1 MNAKTFLLLVLVA
14 ALAAAGGWW
23 VGHRRPAA
31 GAAKTK
37 SGAREVRFYQSP
49 MHPWI
54 KSDRPGKCTIC
65 GMDLVP
71 VYKGEQGFAVAAG
84 VVALGTNSVQVMNVQ
99 AEPLGRRTLRRTL
112 RVAGTIDDNDTR
124 HRRIS
129 AYIEGRIERLFVNY
143 LGAEVTAGEPLATFY
158 SPALLAAEREYAAL
172 ARPDSPLARA
182 GLHGDQ
188 SLLLEAAGQRLL
200 RLGLTPA
207 QVSALAQKRGT
218 NYLTEIVAPLSGTV
232 VERAVYEGQY
242 VKEGDKLFEIADFA
256 KMWFKFDAYEQ
267 DLVWLR
273 PGLVVEIT
281 APSVPGK
288 VFSAPIAF
296 MDPNLDEKTRTAK
309 IRVEL
314 DNPLVEHDGR
324 KRRELFHRLYAEG
337 LVRVEVPDVLAIPRS
352 AVLSS
357 AGQALAYVD
366 KGGGNFEQRK
376 LKLGRLADEAWELLA
391 GIAEGERVVTQ
402 GNMLIDSQAQLNQSV
417 EAAGAAVAPAPA
429 PAAVPTTTTPAG
441 ELTAA
446 EKSAA
451 LPELTAA
458 QTKAA
463 QEFFVV
469 ADAVTAA
476 LAADKV
482 ADFNQHAAR
491 LHPLL
496 PALVTAFPEASPGA
510 KLVRKIEAAGH
521 LAAAKDLATARRA
534 FLPFSTVTVEF
545 AQALRGR
552 AEFKQVKIYK
562 CPMAP
567 KPGVTSFWVQLQGPL
582 HNPYY
587 GAEMLECGEEVP

>member
-14 ALAAAGGWW
+14 ALAATGGWFF
-23 VGHRRPAA
+23 GKRQPAA
-31 GAAKTK
+31 GAAGAAK
-37 SGAREVRFYQSP
+37 SGPGAREVRFYQSP

-54 KSDRPGKCTIC
+54 KSDRAGKCTIC

-71 VYKGEQGFAVAAG
+71 VYAGESGFVVTAG

-129 AYIEGRIERLFVNY
+129 AYLEGRIERLFVNY
-143 LGAEVTAGEPLATFY
+143 LGAEVTAGQPLATFY
-158 SPALLAAEREYAAL
+158 SPALLAAEREYTTL

-182 GLHGDQ
+182 GLRGEQ
-188 SLLLEAAGQRLL
+188 GQLLEAAGQRLL
-200 RLGLTPA
+200 RLGLTPV
-207 QVSALAQKRGT
+207 QVAALGQKRGT
-218 NYLTEIVAPLSGTV
+218 NYLSEIVAPMSGTV

-242 VKEGDKLFEIADFA
+242 VKEGEKLFEIADFA

-273 PGLVVEIT
+273 AGQTVEIT
-281 APSVPGK
+281 TPSVPGK
-288 VFSAPIAF
+288 VFTAPITF
-296 MDPNLDEKTRTAK
+296 IDPNLEEKTRTAK

-314 DNPLVEHDGR
+314 DNPLVERDGR
-324 KRRELFHRLYAEG
+324 PRRELFHRLYAEG

-366 KGGGNFEQRK
+366 KGGGTFEQRK
-376 LKLGRLADEAWELLA
+376 LKLGRLADDAWELLG

-402 GNMLIDSQAQLNQSV
+402 GNMLIDSQAQLNQAV
-417 EAAGAAVAPAPA
+417 ESAGAAAP
-429 PAAVPTTTTPAG
+429 VPRAAG
-441 ELTAA
+441 EVAQR
-446 EKSAA
+446 EKPAA
-451 LPELTAA
+451 LPELTAT

-463 QEFFVV
+463 RDFFAV
-469 ADAVTAA
+469 ADALTGA
-476 LAADKV
+476 LAADKL

-491 LHPLL
+491 LRPVL
-496 PALVTAFPEASPGA
+496 PALLAGFPEASPGA
-510 KLVRKIEAAGH
+510 KLVRK
-521 LAAAKDLATARRA
+521 LAAVGELATAKDLEAARRT

-552 AEFKQVKIYK
+552 AEFKNVKIYK

-582 HNPYY
+582 RNPYY

>member
-1 MNAKTFLLLVLVA
+1 MNAKTFLLFALVA
-14 ALAAAGGWW
+14 ALAATGGWLI
-23 VGHRRPAA
+23 GQRRPAV
-31 GAAKTK
+31 GAAKSK
-37 SGAREVRFYQSP
+37 AGAREVRFFQSP

-71 VYKGEQGFAVAAG
+71 VYVGEQGFAVTTG
-84 VVALGTNSVQVMNVQ
+84 VVALGTNSVNVMNVQ
-99 AEPLGRRTLRRTL
+99 AEPLARRTLRRTL

-143 LGAEVTAGEPLATFY
+143 LGAEVTAGQPLATFY
-158 SPALLAAEREYAAL
+158 SPALLAAEREYTAL

-182 GLHGDQ
+182 GLRGEQ
-188 SLLLEAAGQRLL
+188 GQLLEAAGQRLL
-200 RLGLTPA
+200 RLGLTPV
-207 QVSALAQKRGT
+207 QVVALAQKRGT
-218 NYLTEIVAPLSGTV
+218 NHLTEIVAPMSGTV

-242 VKEGDKLFEIADFA
+242 VKEGEKLFEIADFA

-273 PGLVVEIT
+273 AGQTVEIT
-281 APSVPGK
+281 TPSVPGK
-288 VFSAPIAF
+288 VFTAPITF
-296 MDPNLDEKTRTAK
+296 IDPNLEEKTRTAK

-324 KRRELFHRLYAEG
+324 QRRELFHRLYAEG
-337 LVRVEVPDVLAIPRS
+337 LVRVELPDVLAIPRS

-366 KGGGNFEQRK
+366 KGGGTFEQRK
-376 LKLGRLADEAWELLA
+376 LKLGRLADDAWELLG

-402 GNMLIDSQAQLNQSV
+402 GNMLIDAQAQLNQAV
-417 EAAGAAVAPAPA
+417 ESAGAVAATSAPV
-429 PAAVPTTTTPAG
+429 AAKTTPA
-441 ELTAA
+441 
-446 EKSAA
+446 EKPAA
-451 LPELTAA
+451 LPELTAV

-463 QEFFVV
+463 QDFFAV

-482 ADFNQHAAR
+482 ADFNQHAVR
-491 LHPLL
+491 LHTNL
-496 PALVTAFPEASPGA
+496 PALLAAFPEASLGA
-510 KLVRKIEAAGH
+510 KLVRKLEAVGH
-521 LAAAKDLATARRA
+521 LVTAKDLETARRA
-534 FLPFSTVTVEF
+534 FLPFSTATVEF
-545 AQALRGR
+545 AQALRGQT
-552 AEFKQVKIYK
+552 EFRELKIYK

-582 HNPYY
+582 RNPYY

>member
-1 MNAKTFLLLVLVA
+1 MNAKTIFLFVLVA
-14 ALAAAGGWW
+14 ALAAAGGWF
-23 VGHRRPAA
+23 VGQRRPAA
-31 GAAKTK
+31 GAAGAAK
-37 SGAREVRFYQSP
+37 SGAGAREVRFYQSP

-54 KSDRPGKCTIC
+54 KSDRAGKCTIC
-65 GMDLVP
+65 GMDLVA
-71 VYKGEQGFAVAAG
+71 VYQGEQGFAVTSG

-129 AYIEGRIERLFVNY
+129 AYMEGRIERLFVNY
-143 LGAEVTAGEPLATFY
+143 LGAEVTAGQPLATFY
-158 SPALLAAEREYAAL
+158 SPALLAAEREYTAL

-182 GLHGDQ
+182 GLRGEQ
-188 SLLLEAAGQRLL
+188 GQLLEAAGQRLL

-207 QVSALAQKRGT
+207 QVAALAQKRGT
-218 NYLTEIVAPLSGTV
+218 NYLTEIVAPMSGTV

-242 VKEGDKLFEIADFA
+242 VKEGEKLFEIADFA

-273 PGLVVEIT
+273 AGQTVEIT
-281 APSVPGK
+281 TPSVPGK
-288 VFSAPIAF
+288 VFTAPISF
-296 MDPNLDEKTRTAK
+296 IDPNLQEKTRTAK

-314 DNPLVEHDGR
+314 GNPLVEHDGR
-324 KRRELFHRLYAEG
+324 QRRELYHRLYAEG
-337 LVRVEVPDVLAIPRS
+337 LVRVEVTDVLAIPRS

-366 KGGGNFEQRK
+366 KGGGTFEQRK
-376 LKLGRLADEAWELLA
+376 LKLGRLADDAWELLG

-402 GNMLIDSQAQLNQSV
+402 GNMLIDSQAQLNQAVEGAETTVAAKPSV
-417 EAAGAAVAPAPA
+417 ARDVGAAGEQP
-429 PAAVPTTTTPAG
+429 
-441 ELTAA
+441 
-446 EKSAA
+446 AA

-458 QTKAA
+458 QTQVA
-463 QEFFVV
+463 QDFFTV
-469 ADAVTAA
+469 ADAITGA
-476 LAADKV
+476 LAADKM
-482 ADFNQHAAR
+482 ADFKQHAAR

-496 PALVTAFPEASPGA
+496 PALVAAFPEASPGA
-510 KLVRKIEAAGH
+510 KLVRKIAAVGQ
-521 LAAAKDLATARRA
+521 LATAKDLEAARRT

-582 HNPYY
+582 RNPYY

>member
-1 MNAKTFLLLVLVA
+1 MNTKTFLLLVLVA
-14 ALAAAGGWW
+14 ALAGAGGWW

-31 GAAKTK
+31 GAAKSK
-37 SGAREVRFYQSP
+37 AGAREVRFYQSP

-65 GMDLVP
+65 GMDLVA
-71 VYKGEQGFAVAAG
+71 VYQGEAGFAVTSG
-84 VVALGTNSVQVMNVQ
+84 VVALGTNSVNVMNVQ

-143 LGAEVTAGEPLATFY
+143 LGAEVTAGQPLATFY
-158 SPALLAAEREYAAL
+158 SPALLAAEREYTAL

-182 GLHGDQ
+182 GLRDDQ
-188 SLLLEAAGQRLL
+188 SQLLEAAGQRLL

-207 QVSALAQKRGT
+207 QVTALAEKRGT
-218 NYLTEIVAPLSGTV
+218 NYLTEIVAPMSGTV

-242 VKEGDKLFEIADFA
+242 VKEGEKLFEIADFA

-273 PGLVVEIT
+273 AGQTVEIT
-281 APSVPGK
+281 TPSVPGK
-288 VFSAPIAF
+288 VFTAPITF
-296 MDPNLDEKTRTAK
+296 IDPNLEEKTRTAK

-324 KRRELFHRLYAEG
+324 QRRELFHRLYAEG
-337 LVRVEVPDVLAIPRS
+337 LVRIEVADVLAIPRS

-366 KGGGNFEQRK
+366 KGGGTFEQRK
-376 LKLGRLADEAWELLA
+376 LKLGRLADDAWELLA

-417 EAAGAAVAPAPA
+417 ETAGAGVAPAPV
-429 PAAVPTTTTPAG
+429 PAKTTPAG
-441 ELTAA
+441 ELTPL
-446 EKSAA
+446 EKPAA

-458 QTKAA
+458 QTKATR
-463 QEFFVV
+463 EFLAI

-491 LHPLL
+491 LHTIL
-496 PALVTAFPEASPGA
+496 PALLAAFPEASPGA
-510 KLVRKIEAAGH
+510 KLVRKIEAVGH
-521 LAAAKDLATARRA
+521 LATAKDLATARRA

-545 AQALRGR
+545 VQVLRGR

-582 HNPYY
+582 RNPFY